1 MHQCKDASSE
11 SISIAKKLIG
21 MEENLRD
28 DMQKYL

>member
-1 MHQCKDASSE
+1 ME
-11 SISIAKKLIG
+11 SKKLIGKNIAKKLIG